1 MREFIVQIDFE
12 DRPRLGYDVFEVFE
26 KHGIDKIAMEV
37 GSVDGMMIK
46 FRLAEGQ
53 SGEPLLSDLASL
65 SGVLTVRFREQ
76 MPYEEREHELKTIL
90 NSVSE
95 GIVAVNRDRKITHI
109 NEVACGLFHVTE
121 KEALNLT
128 ADDLFTGNPPLVET
142 LATGRSY
149 SLMERKIRRNGH
161 LIHFMTSGVPVL
173 NKKGQ
178 IIGAVATIKDF
189 RQVQEILSK
198 MDKGRRLTT
207 FEDIICQ
214 SEEMVGLVGAAR
226 MVAKGSSTVL
236 LRGESGTGK
245 ELFATAIH
253 VESPRRKGPFVA
265 INCGALPD
273 SLLESELFGYEEGA
287 FTGAAKGGRKGLFE
301 QAKGGTLFLDEIG
314 EISPQVQV
322 RLLRVLQGGAV
333 RRVGG
338 GGEIPVDVRVV
349 AATNRNLEEMIRKG
363 EFREDLYYRLNV
375 IPLQI
380 PPLRERREDIPLIAQ
395 HLLRKICARLGKD
408 EVRLTRETVEI
419 LSAQD
424 WPGNVRQLENA
435 LERLVNLVDAA
446 EILPEHLYAWTD
458 IGKEK
463 ARAAAGNGD
472 GSKQG
477 ERQGVRNGGGTLDV
491 RDAREDVLHVEIPKQ
506 GEWPPLKEIVAQV
519 EKEVITRVL
528 ERYPS
533 SRLAGQVLGVS
544 NTTVLNKM
552 RAYGIH

>member
-1 MREFIVQIDFE
+1 MREFIVEIDFE

-53 SGEPLLSDLASL
+53 SAEPLLADLASL
-65 SGVLTVRFREQ
+65 SGVLTVHLREQ
-76 MPYEEREHELKTIL
+76 MPYEEREHELRTIL

-95 GIVAVNRDRKITHI
+95 GIVAVNRERKITHI
-109 NEVACGLFHVTE
+109 NEVACRLFHVTE
-121 KEALNLT
+121 QEALDLT

-149 SLMERKIRRNGH
+149 SLMERKIKRNGH

-189 RQVQEILSK
+189 RQVEEILSK
-198 MDKGRRLTT
+198 VDKGKRLTT

-214 SEEMVGLVGAAR
+214 SEQMVGLVGAAR
-226 MVAKGSSTVL
+226 MVAKGNSTVL

-253 VESPRRKGPFVA
+253 VESPRHKGPFVA

-287 FTGAAKGGRKGLFE
+287 FTGAVKGGRKGLFE

-322 RLLRVLQGGAV
+322 RLLRVLQGGTV

-338 GGEIPVDVRVV
+338 SNEIPVDVRIV
-349 AATNRNLEEMIRKG
+349 AATNRNLEEMIREG
-363 EFREDLYYRLNV
+363 EFRQDLYYRLNV

-395 HLLRKICARLGKD
+395 HLLRKICARLGK
-408 EVRLTRETVEI
+408 EEARLARETVDI
-419 LSAQD
+419 LSVQD

-435 LERLVNLVDAA
+435 LERLVNLVDAP
-446 EILPEHLYAWTD
+446 EIQPDHLYAWTD
-458 IGKEK
+458 IGKPK
-463 ARAAAGNGD
+463 VGAGKGT
-472 GSKQG
+472 GIG
-477 ERQGVRNGGGTLDV
+477 ERAECGAGTLEGQDTG
-491 RDAREDVLHVEIPKQ
+491 EDVLHVEIPKK
-506 GEWPPLKEIVAQV
+506 GEWPPLKDIVAQV

-528 ERYPS
+528 DRYPS

-552 RAYGIH
+552 RIYGIH